1 MSAPNQFTTDF
12 LDRLRDRINIVELIS
27 TDISLKRAGHSYVA
41 CCPFHKEKTPSFSVS
56 DSRGRY
62 RCFGCHANGDV
73 ISWMMAF
80 HHFSFRDA
88 VEHLARMAGIEVPRQ
103 DRPAD
108 DDGRR
113 GRQHALHQALDKAL
127 YLYRKGLAK
136 NERASSYAR
145 ADRQLNE
152 QTIALFEI
160 GAVSSGVAPFLQ
172 KSISDDDLVSAGIA
186 ARRENGSLYDR
197 LRYRLIFPIRNE
209 RGSLIGFAGR
219 ELTDSAGKY
228 PKYMN
233 SPETELFRKGNELF
247 GLFLA
252 KTALRTH
259 RTAIV
264 VEGYFDV
271 VVLRQEGEARAVAPM
286 GTAITARQLEK
297 LYRTVDTVAFVFDG
311 DRAGRKA
318 ALSAA
323 AQVLDVMADDH
334 SATFALL
341 PAGHDPDTY
350 VREHGIEA
358 WRALVDGAEPLSVF
372 LVNCLTRRY
381 DLTVA
386 ESQVQAARKGAAML
400 ARIKRAPMF
409 RKALQLSLEKAIG
422 LTLEGVSDGVE
433 S

>member
-1 MSAPNQFTTDF
+1 MSAPNQFTSDF
-12 LDRLRDRINIVELIS
+12 LDQLRDRISVVELIS
-27 TDISLKRAGHSYVA
+27 ADISLKRAGHNYVA
-41 CCPFHKEKTPSFSVS
+41 CCPFHKEKTPSFSVN
-56 DSRGRY
+56 DARGRY
-62 RCFGCHANGDV
+62 RCFGCNKGGDA

-88 VEHLARMAGIEVPRQ
+88 VEHLARRANVEVPRQ
-103 DRPAD
+103 DKPVEE
-108 DDGRR
+108 DGRR
-113 GRQHALHQALDKAL
+113 ERQHALHQALDKAL

-136 NERASSYAR
+136 NDRASSYVR
-145 ADRQLNE
+145 DERHLNE

-160 GAVSSGVAPFLQ
+160 GAVSSGVTPFLQ
-172 KSISDDDLVSAGIA
+172 KNISDEDLIDAGIA
-186 ARRENGSLYDR
+186 AKKENAAIYDR

-247 GLFLA
+247 GLFQA
-252 KTALRTH
+252 KQALRTH

-271 VVLRQEGEARAVAPM
+271 VVLRQEGEDRAVAPM

-323 AQVLDVMADDH
+323 AQLLEVITDDQ
-334 SATFALL
+334 FASFVLL
-341 PAGHDPDTY
+341 PSAHDPDTY
-350 VREHGIEA
+350 VREYGIDA
-358 WRALVDGAEPLSVF
+358 WRALVDCAEPLSIF
-372 LVNCLTRRY
+372 LVNCLSRRY

-386 ESQVQAARKGAAML
+386 ESQVQAATKGAAML
-400 ARIKRAPMF
+400 ARIKHAPLF
-409 RKALQLSLEKAIG
+409 RKALRLSLEKAIG
-422 LTLEGVSDGVE
+422 LTLEGVSDGAE